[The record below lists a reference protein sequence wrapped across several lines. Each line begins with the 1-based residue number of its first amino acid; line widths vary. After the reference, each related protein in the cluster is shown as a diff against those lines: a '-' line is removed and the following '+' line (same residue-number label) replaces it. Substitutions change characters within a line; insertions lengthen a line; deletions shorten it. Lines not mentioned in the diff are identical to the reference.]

1 MRILVTGSR
10 HYSDYDYFSKMMNQF
25 CFRPGFVTDTI
36 IHGAAQGVDT
46 MAGRWVRETNSMRN
60 HDPVI
65 TEIEEPAKWRGH
77 GKAAGP
83 IRNKLMLD
91 KHKPD
96 VVLAFPGGK
105 GTANMTKL
113 AKWYG
118 VPVVTIGHYGFEAEM

>member
-1 MRILVTGSR
+1 MRLLVTGSR
-10 HYSDYDYFSKMMNQF
+10 NLADYNHFSKMMGEF
-25 CFRPGFVTDTI
+25 CGTHWIPDTV
-36 IHGAAQGVDT
+36 IHGAAQGADT
-46 MAGRWVRETNSMRN
+46 MAGRWVREMNSMRN

-65 TEIEEPAKWRGH
+65 TEIEEPARWNLH

-96 VVLAFPGGK
+96 IVLAFPGGK
-105 GTANMTKL
+105 GTASMTKL

-118 VPVVTIGHYGFEAEM
+118 VPVISVGYYGLRSE